1 VAAGVAQSRSARDS
15 TRLNYFPSTLVDPR
29 GSRSEVKPAEPA
41 QSCNES
47 CSALKDTLSP
57 LAGHCM
63 ASVPGGRRRVSN
75 PWRYSPLLS
84 DGVDLPCGRGDCPSW
99 SHQAQLFSVQPAAA
113 LPSTCWMCPVR
124 SEVGQSAIP
133 IAVRGRLGTVA
144 SCIEWFAWTVGVPE
158 GSQGACQ
165 KYAHHVSTVCQCATH
180 FCPHPRITTASDAD
194 PPLVDG
200 SINRPLYLANAR
212 TCQLPRRRAGAQA
225 SISCNGCAG
234 L

>member
-1 VAAGVAQSRSARDS
+1 MFRTPGAIAHYCL
-15 TRLNYFPSTLVDPR
+15 T
-29 GSRSEVKPAEPA
+29 
-41 QSCNES
+41 
-47 CSALKDTLSP
+47 
-57 LAGHCM
+57 
-63 ASVPGGRRRVSN
+63 ASICRVGGRLPVVE
-75 PWRYSPLLS
+75 PPGTTLL
-84 DGVDLPCGRGDCPSW
+84 CPTCSR
-99 SHQAQLFSVQPAAA
+99 PAKHM
-113 LPSTCWMCPVR
+113 CWVCPVR

-144 SCIEWFAWTVGVPE
+144 SCIEWFAWSVGVPA

-165 KYAHHVSTVCQCATH
+165 KYAHHVATVCQCATH
-180 FCPHPRITTASDAD
+180 FCPHPRIPTASDAD

-225 SISCNGCAG
+225 SVSCNGCAG

>member
-1 VAAGVAQSRSARDS
+1 MYREVGAVFRTPGAIAHYCLTASICRVGEEIARPGA
-15 TRLNYFPSTLVDPR
+15 TRHNS
-29 GSRSEVKPAEPA
+29 S
-41 QSCNES
+41 
-47 CSALKDTLSP
+47 LSNLQP
-57 LAGHCM
+57 
-63 ASVPGGRRRVSN
+63 
-75 PWRYSPLLS
+75 
-84 DGVDLPCGRGDCPSW
+84 PC
-99 SHQAQLFSVQPAAA
+99 QAV
-113 LPSTCWMCPVR
+113 CWVCPVR

-144 SCIEWFAWTVGVPE
+144 SCIEWFAWTVGVPA

-165 KYAHHVSTVCQCATH
+165 KYAHHVATVCQCATH
-180 FCPHPRITTASDAD
+180 FCPHPRIPTASDAD

-225 SISCNGCAG
+225 SVSCNGCAG